1 MGDIEGSGGS
11 GYGGAGRMLSQL
23 LTEMDGVQEMQGVMV
38 VAATNRADMIDTALL
53 RPGRF
58 DRIVYVP
65 NPDRNT
71 RVRILE
77 IHTRGKPISRDIDL
91 SKIAEQ
97 TEGFSGADVAAVPN
111 TAISL
116 VLHEYLQ
123 KYPTPEDAAKH
134 SSDAIVSLRHFEDVV
149 RKIKTQRET
158 KPGEP
163 VASLA
168 HYR

>member
-1 MGDIEGSGGS
+1 MTEIDSIAPTRGGGMGDIEGSGAS

-38 VAATNRADMIDTALL
+38 VSSQTNRADMIDTALL

-97 TEGFSGADVAAVPN
+97 TEGFSGADVTAQIPN

-116 VLHEYLQ
+116 VLHGTFQ
-123 KYPTPEDAAKH
+123 KYPTPEDPTKTFIRR
-134 SSDAIVSLRHFEDVV
+134 DCIVTTF
-149 RKIKTQRET
+149 
-158 KPGEP
+158 
-163 VASLA
+163 
-168 HYR
+168 